1 MKEGLLKVLVTRSDP
16 VTGAAVTTV
25 EQTMPQMA
33 LTGTPA
39 ERRYMERKW
48 LERLRQAMRRV
59 QKRKSHATVLM
70 VEQAAK
76 RQCKKDERQTEA
88 LLAKVND
95 WQAHVFDTRSVES
108 VTRQATLVKEC
119 LKESRSLAQRK
130 GETLTWLECLL
141 SRTGGRKKSIYNQ
154 KKTYKAIK

>member
-1 MKEGLLKVLVTRSDP
+1 
-16 VTGAAVTTV
+16 
-25 EQTMPQMA
+25 
-33 LTGTPA
+33 
-39 ERRYMERKW
+39 MERKW
-48 LERLRQAMRRV
+48 LERLRQAMWRV
-59 QKRKSHATVLM
+59 QKRKSHATVRM

-76 RQCKKDERQTEA
+76 RQCKKRQTEA

-95 WQAHVFDTRSVES
+95 WQAHVFDARIVES

-119 LKESRSLAQRK
+119 LKEARALAQRK